1 MSRARA
7 VFFDRDGTLMEEVHY
22 CGDPARVRVFPGVPE
37 ALRKL
42 KQAGFRT
49 FVVTNQSGIGR
60 GLITEAQYHAVEAEL
75 LRQIGT
81 GVIDAT
87 YFCADPPAA
96 PSTRRKPEP
105 GMVLEAAAAYDIDLA
120 RSYFIGD
127 KSDDM
132 ECGHRA
138 GTRTILVLTGYGAQQ
153 DCRPDFTARDVTEA
167 VEIVL
172 RTSAAPE
179 SARESP
185 RISGSRPWRH
195 RPQL

>member
-22 CGDPARVRVFPGVPE
+22 CDDPAKVRVFPDVPE
-37 ALRKL
+37 ALREL
-42 KQAGFRT
+42 KAAGFRT
-49 FVVTNQSGIGR
+49 FVITNQSGIAR
-60 GLITEAQYHAVEAEL
+60 GLITEAQYHAVQEEL
-75 LRQIGT
+75 LRQIGA

-87 YFCADPPAA
+87 YFCADPPAV
-96 PSTRRKPEP
+96 PSGRRKPEP

-127 KSDDM
+127 KNADIA
-132 ECGHRA
+132 CGQRA
-138 GTRTILVLTGYGAQQ
+138 GTRTILVLTGYPAEM
-153 DCRPDFTARDVTEA
+153 DSRPDFTAHDMTEA

-185 RISGSRPWRH
+185 RISGSRP
-195 RPQL
+195 